1 MLIKGT
7 LNKDVLTTEIGAFK
21 VSRKGDHQIEG
32 VFDIETIKGESI
44 EQTVEVNGMNL
55 TVHVPVTKAKIK
67 AIYTLLTKESQQD
80 EHPVVVEDESQS
92 SMSLDDNT
100 HPCLTI
106 IKNLDKEMEL
116 FGIPLNNIKEF
127 EIDHLISR
135 DVIQEQVDL
144 LKKNGFVFNS
154 STQTYTRGE

>member
-67 AIYTLLTKESQQD
+67 AIYTLLTKESQQE
-80 EHPVVVEDESQS
+80 EHLVVVEDEPQS
-92 SMSLDDNT
+92 SMSLDDNM
-100 HPCLTI
+100 HDCLNT
-106 IKNLDKEMEL
+106 NLNKEMEL
-116 FGIPLNNIKEF
+116 FGRPLNNIKEF
-127 EIDHLISR
+127 EIDHLLSR